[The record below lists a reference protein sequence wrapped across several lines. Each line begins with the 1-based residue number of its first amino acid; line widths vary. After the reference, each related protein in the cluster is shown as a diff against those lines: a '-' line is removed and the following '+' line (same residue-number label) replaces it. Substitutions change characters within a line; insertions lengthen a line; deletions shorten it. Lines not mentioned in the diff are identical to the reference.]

1 MTYDEARKIYEK
13 RYKKPMIQDCWIAEI
28 KRFHGT
34 TTRKSWHSGKY
45 EKECPKEIWSKLE
58 EILKELNMI

>member
-1 MTYDEARKIYEK
+1 V
-13 RYKKPMIQDCWIAEI
+13 IQDCWIAEI
-28 KRFHGT
+28 KRFHG

-58 EILKELNMI
+58 GILKELKMI